1 MDKVVCALIEL
12 GQRHETLWK
21 VFVWIEQSHKGV
33 TEGMREREKKGDIG
47 LREQVSV
54 K

>member
-21 VFVWIEQSHKGV
+21 VFIRIEQSHKRATKV
-33 TEGMREREKKGDIG
+33 KRVEGQTVI
-47 LREQVSV
+47 
-54 K
+54 